1 MTFVLKAG
9 LALANPYTG
18 KSQQA
23 FLHPTVITQLLGPDR
38 GIVRCRLHLLTKH
51 RVFSGPGFQVAIEVG
66 DAANGGQVLLTHDA
80 WLRLEPEMSQA
91 GFPTVKQIGL
101 YQLKSWPSP
110 IWVYEVLPLAVPIPM
125 DLHASCSTES
135 CRY

>member
-1 MTFVLKAG
+1 ME
-9 LALANPYTG
+9 
-18 KSQQA
+18 A
-23 FLHPTVITQLLGPDR
+23 FG
-38 GIVRCRLHLLTKH
+38 CRLHLLTKH

-110 IWVYEVLPLAVPIPM
+110 LWLYEVSFCQRRLQFYLMGPEERPGASLFEPDHPDHLDADCQLYHPCSGCRPFSACQAVNCQ
-125 DLHASCSTES
+125 L
-135 CRY
+135 